1 MSVELVRP
9 SNFYVGLA
17 ALELSAMQAVAAAG
31 KFKRLNFWPFVR
43 SKDTVAQWWRAILMA
58 LFGIFW
64 IVSAL

>member
-1 MSVELVRP
+1 MVRP

-31 KFKRLNFWPFVR
+31 NFKRLNFWPFVR